1 MRFNFYVVEAFFCH
15 VKGRLIAINLRLRN
29 LSCCGSGRIVRCSVQ
44 TPQSVETQKDK
55 SRRERDG
62 SVEAPSNL
70 GRAVRVGGGKV
81 DGDGQGVRSN
91 QQSSQP
97 STLWTTGG
105 KRGVDALPRSPCLV
119 RNIDNEMTLDD
130 DVAGAPTAK
139 RSGCGWRRRRCL
151 TRCAR

>member
-1 MRFNFYVVEAFFCH
+1 MEVEELLGA
-15 VKGRLIAINLRLRN
+15 VYTEK
-29 LSCCGSGRIVRCSVQ
+29 
-44 TPQSVETQKDK
+44 QK
-55 SRRERDG
+55 RRERDG
-62 SVEAPSNL
+62 SVEAASNL

-119 RNIDNEMTLDD
+119 RKNFDNEMTLGDD
-130 DVAGAPTAK
+130 DDDTGALK
-139 RSGCGWRRRRCL
+139 
-151 TRCAR
+151 